1 MSTECLPDKEC
12 RLKKIKAAF
21 ISVFELKERA
31 LADEVVCLP
40 S

>member
-12 RLKKIKAAF
+12 RLKKFKAAF

-31 LADEVVCLP
+31 LADEVVYLP